1 MGGATS
7 SSFLPKS
14 PSHPAAQPTSLV
26 CYILGLGN
34 KFSLKKLVA
43 EMKTIILKNK
53 QGFFLLQALKIP
65 LEGFGAEFRFRAPPV
80 PLPGTA
86 PNVVEWFVFLF
97 TGPPELYDSQTPCNW
112 NPL

>member
-1 MGGATS
+1 MGGAVN

-14 PSHPAAQPTSLV
+14 PSHPAAQPTALG

-43 EMKTIILKNK
+43 EMKTIILKDE

-80 PLPGTA
+80 PLPGTV
-86 PNVVEWFVFLF
+86 PNVVEWFGICFFVHR
-97 TGPPELYDSQTPCNW
+97 TS
-112 NPL
+112 